1 MANNNTSKSKL
12 HPKNKHQADY
22 DFSELCKVYPP
33 LKEYVFVNKYE
44 TKTIDFSNSR
54 AVKKLNR
61 ALLFVYYK
69 LTFWDFPDDNLC
81 PPIPG
86 RVDYIHHLA
95 DLLKESGIVENTTV
109 LDIGTGASC
118 IYPILGNAVY
128 GWRFVGTDIDDKAL
142 KSAEQILKMNNL
154 TKSISLRHQSDST
167 QIFKGILNS
176 TDKFSATICNPPFYR
191 SEEEAMQANTR
202 KLKGLGTSGNTV
214 ARNFSGK
221 SKELWYKGG
230 EKAFVHTYLYESS
243 LHKKHSF
250 WYTTL
255 VSKKENVESMYA
267 SLKKLKA
274 TKIKTIPMYH
284 GNKITRIVAWTFL
297 SEDEQKTWN
306 ENANGIP

>member
-1 MANNNTSKSKL
+1 MGSKKTIKSNFHPNNY
-12 HPKNKHQADY
+12 HQTDY
-22 DFSELCKVYPP
+22 DFDELCKSYPP
-33 LKEYVFVNKYE
+33 LSEFVFINKYQ
-44 TKTIDFSNSR
+44 TNTIDFSNPE

-61 ALLFVYYK
+61 AILFAHYN

-95 DLLKESGIVENTTV
+95 DLLHESDLIKNATV

-128 GWRFVGTDIDDKAL
+128 GWRFAGTDIDEKAL
-142 KSAEQILKMNNL
+142 KSAEQILKINNL
-154 TKSISLRHQSDST
+154 TKSISLRHQPDST

-176 TDKFSATICNPPFYR
+176 ADKFSATMCNPPFYR
-191 SEEEAMQANTR
+191 SEEEAIQANTR
-202 KLKGLGTSGNTV
+202 KLKGLGTSSNAV

-243 LHKKHSF
+243 LHKKQSF

-255 VSKKENVESMYA
+255 VSKKENLESMYA

-274 TKIKTIPMYH
+274 TEIKTMPMYH

-297 SEDEQKTWN
+297 DKKERKLWN
-306 ENANGIP
+306 EII